1 MEMIQAIDPYSAART
16 DIESLFLAFH
26 LDAQDYGIA
35 ITKVQEIRE
44 WSKVTPLP
52 NSPPYIKGMLN
63 LRGAIVPVID
73 LRLRFGLPPVDYDA
87 FTVII
92 VVNVGGRMAGIVA
105 DTVSDVVSAG
115 ADQRRPLPEFEG
127 QANRQFIDG
136 LAQIGERLMILLNVD
151 KLVNPEDLTV
161 PIHRTEPAG

>member
-1 MEMIQAIDPYSAART
+1 MEMLQAIDPYSAART
-16 DIESLFLAFH
+16 DTESLFLAFH
-26 LDAQDYGIA
+26 LAEQDYGIA

-73 LRLRFGLPPVDYDA
+73 LRMRFGLPPIEYDA

-92 VVNVGGRMAGIVA
+92 VANVGGRMAGIVA

-127 QANRQFIDG
+127 KANRQFIDG
-136 LAQIGERLMILLNVD
+136 LVQLGERLMILLNVD

-161 PIHRTEPAG
+161 TTRPAVPAD

>member
-1 MEMIQAIDPYSAART
+1 MEMIQAIDPYSAVRT
-16 DIESLFLAFH
+16 DTESQFLAFH
-26 LDAQDYGIA
+26 LDDQDYGIA

-73 LRLRFGLPPVDYDA
+73 LRMRFGLPPVEYDA

-105 DTVSDVVSAG
+105 DTVSDVISAG
-115 ADQRRPLPEFEG
+115 TDQRRPLPEFEG
-127 QANRQFIDG
+127 QASRQFIDG
-136 LAQIGERLMILLNVD
+136 LVQIGERLMILLNVD

-161 PIHRTEPAG
+161 TAHPDEPAD